1 MRKLLVTILAAGLLV
16 GPLSAVAQAGK
27 MCDLQR
33 KLGVVYIKEC
43 EDTV

>member
-1 MRKLLVTILAAGLLV
+1 MRKVMVTILTAALLS

-27 MCDLQR
+27 MCDLQK

-43 EDTV
+43 EDVV